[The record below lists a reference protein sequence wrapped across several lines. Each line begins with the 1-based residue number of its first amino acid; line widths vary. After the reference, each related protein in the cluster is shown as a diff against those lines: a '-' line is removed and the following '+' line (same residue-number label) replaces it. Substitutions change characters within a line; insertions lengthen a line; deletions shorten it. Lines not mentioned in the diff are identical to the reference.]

1 MSCSQ
6 IAVECSKERFRL
18 VYPHVNVFY
27 QWRYICLGRGNT
39 FTLYRSFFALIFLT
53 LLILDYIWIILLTPR
68 FPDFLS
74 WCLDASQWALLA
86 TSLCY
91 ILLAFNT
98 RFISRESNGLNNE
111 IVNAPYKFVWLLYT
125 CSINAVF
132 STMTLHWM
140 FSGNGSNLEQTL
152 KHSLPG
158 CLILIDMF
166 LTSIPLYLC
175 HAFYPVIV
183 YLLYLAISTLGLYL
197 AYTFGNLDKTIDSP
211 SNPTVLI
218 GGHALLAN
226 GYQDFTN
233 IPRIFIVLFGAIS
246 IGIMIHCVLLTLCIT
261 RDFLASLCQQSTSM
275 WLGEDED
282 DPYLIDNSTMDLMS
296 RQSSTSLVVNTN
308 NNNNNHSDNE
318 KRK

>member
-1 MSCSQ
+1 M
-6 IAVECSKERFRL
+6 F
-18 VYPHVNVFY
+18 HVPQLND
-27 QWRYICLGRGNT
+27 GR
-39 FTLYRSFFALIFLT
+39 
-53 LLILDYIWIILLTPR
+53 D
-68 FPDFLS
+68 
-74 WCLDASQWALLA
+74 
-86 TSLCY
+86 
-91 ILLAFNT
+91 
-98 RFISRESNGLNNE
+98 
-111 IVNAPYKFVWLLYT
+111 
-125 CSINAVF
+125 
-132 STMTLHWM
+132 
-140 FSGNGSNLEQTL
+140 LEQTL